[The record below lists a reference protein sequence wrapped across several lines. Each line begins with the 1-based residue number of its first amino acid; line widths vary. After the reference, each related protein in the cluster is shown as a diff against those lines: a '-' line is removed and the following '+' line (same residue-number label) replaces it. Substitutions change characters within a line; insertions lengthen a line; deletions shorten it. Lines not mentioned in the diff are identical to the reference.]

1 VAAVEVQKDFFLDC
15 EVEAARHVRPGRYTA
30 RLAGAGSALMM
41 PDLIQNIADR
51 PLDEVLFF
59 FGELK
64 RLPLR
69 PTVESLRDV
78 MSWYKDG
85 FLDDMPYE
93 DDPVGA
99 WAKCGSAPLHLLL
112 VSPRRVAPPY
122 IARDAVAFW
131 SDAAAAA
138 PTVPHCHL
146 RIPEIEWSER
156 LERLIDSLFS
166 P

>member
-1 VAAVEVQKDFFLDC
+1 VEVQQDFFLDC
-15 EVEAARHVRPGRYTA
+15 EAEAARHERPGRYTA

-78 MSWYKDG
+78 LSWYKDG
-85 FLDDMPYE
+85 FLDDMSYE

-99 WAKCGSAPLHLLL
+99 WAKCGSSPLHLLL
-112 VSPRRVAPPY
+112 VSPRR
-122 IARDAVAFW
+122 RDLHLTSPAMLLRFGLLLQL
-131 SDAAAAA
+131 
-138 PTVPHCHL
+138 PLFHTVTSGYL
-146 RIPEIEWSER
+146 R
-156 LERLIDSLFS
+156 LNGVKDLKDLKD
-166 P
+166 